1 MHIVDTHCHAGINW
15 FEPVEMLLHQMN
27 MNGVQSAVLIQHGG
41 NYDNQYLLE
50 CVQRFPGRFAAV
62 VGVDPT
68 AVNASATLEGVAKE
82 DGVVGLRL
90 RPTDRSPGP
99 DPLAIWRKAGELGLP
114 ISCFAINADHTASA
128 EFRALVADLSGCQIV
143 LEHLAGVYQSHSPQ
157 SATPPFTAYRT
168 ALTLATYPNTYIK
181 FCGLGEFCIRPPRL
195 QPHFGF
201 ADVPP
206 LVEMA
211 YEAFGP
217 RRMMWGSDYPPVSGR
232 EGYRNALQGMVEHP
246 AFTSPED
253 REWAFGKTAQEVWK
267 LDRL

>member
-99 DPLAIWRKAGELGLP
+99 DPLAI
-114 ISCFAINADHTASA
+114 
-128 EFRALVADLSGCQIV
+128 
-143 LEHLAGVYQSHSPQ
+143 
-157 SATPPFTAYRT
+157 
-168 ALTLATYPNTYIK
+168 
-181 FCGLGEFCIRPPRL
+181 
-195 QPHFGF
+195 
-201 ADVPP
+201 
-206 LVEMA
+206 
-211 YEAFGP
+211 
-217 RRMMWGSDYPPVSGR
+217 
-232 EGYRNALQGMVEHP
+232 
-246 AFTSPED
+246 
-253 REWAFGKTAQEVWK
+253 
-267 LDRL
+267 